1 MWCVKIKRKLL
12 RDIEKLPMRVQLK
25 FAALKV
31 DLESGGPEQTSWQN
45 YSKLGENK
53 YHCHLGYRYAAC
65 WQMVSETEMTLEVYY
80 VGSRENA
87 PY

>member
-1 MWCVKIKRKLL
+1 MFTVVEKRKVGKML
-12 RDIEKLPMRVQLK
+12 RKLPSEVQSLYR
-25 FAALKV
+25 ALLV
-31 DLESGGPEQTSWQN
+31 DLAATGPEQPTWKN
-45 YSKLGENK
+45 YSKLGGNR

-65 WQMVSETEMTLEVYY
+65 WSYENKILTVEVYY